1 VAVVVQVAVAGAGK
15 SRPVTVNR
23 VGFGLTPYKREGLRA
38 VTNRCFTV
46 ALAAFE
52 SLIAVVGASAA
63 EVEAALAGLPVQ
75 VVHNAR
81 WKDGVGTSIQAGV
94 QRAAELGL
102 EGVVLLPADQ
112 PLVTAD
118 HLRALREHQG
128 TSGKP
133 IVASRYAGTVGVP
146 VLFSR
151 QYFPHLLRLVP
162 AQGCKGIIMSN
173 EQDALLVDCQ
183 AAEFDID
190 TPDDY
195 ASLASNDA
203 ASGRVCGDQ
212 E

>member
-1 VAVVVQVAVAGAGK
+1 MSAIGVVLLAAGGSGRMGTPKQLLEFGGK
-15 SRPVTVNR
+15 PLVRHSA
-23 VGFGLTPYKREGLRA
+23 E
-38 VTNRCFTV
+38 V

-94 QRAAELGL
+94 RRAEELGL

-112 PLVTAD
+112 ALVTAE
-118 HLRALREHQG
+118 HLSALREKQG

-146 VLFSR
+146 VLFAR
-151 QYFPHLLRLVP
+151 QYFPHLLRLEP
-162 AQGCKGIIMSN
+162 AKGCKGIILSN
-173 EQDALLVDCQ
+173 EQHTLLVDCQ
-183 AAEFDID
+183 AAEFDVD
-190 TPDDY
+190 TPHDY
-195 ASLASNDA
+195 ASLASHDA
-203 ASGRVCGDQ
+203 APGRSRDQ
-212 E
+212 HE

>member
-1 VAVVVQVAVAGAGK
+1 MSAIGVVLLAAGGSGRMGTPKQLLEFGGK
-15 SRPVTVNR
+15 PLVRHSA
-23 VGFGLTPYKREGLRA
+23 E
-38 VTNRCFTV
+38 V

-151 QYFPHLLRLVP
+151 RYFPHLLQLVP
-162 AQGCKGIIMSN
+162 TQGCKGIIMSN

-190 TPDDY
+190 TPGDY
-195 ASLASNDA
+195 ASLASSDVGVKRIRE
-203 ASGRVCGDQ
+203 GR

>member
-1 VAVVVQVAVAGAGK
+1 MSAIGVVLLAAGGSGRMGTPKQLLEFGGK
-15 SRPVTVNR
+15 PLVRHSA
-23 VGFGLTPYKREGLRA
+23 E
-38 VTNRCFTV
+38 V

-118 HLRALREHQG
+118 HLRALRRE
-128 TSGKP
+128 SC
-133 IVASRYAGTVGVP
+133 R
-146 VLFSR
+146 R
-151 QYFPHLLRLVP
+151 R
-162 AQGCKGIIMSN
+162 
-173 EQDALLVDCQ
+173 
-183 AAEFDID
+183 
-190 TPDDY
+190 
-195 ASLASNDA
+195 
-203 ASGRVCGDQ
+203 
-212 E
+212 

>member
-1 VAVVVQVAVAGAGK
+1 MGTPKQLLPFGGK
-15 SRPVTVNR
+15 PLVRHSA
-23 VGFGLTPYKREGLRA
+23 E
-38 VTNRCFTV
+38 V
-46 ALAAFE
+46 ALAAFQP
-52 SLIAVVGASAA
+52 LIAVVGAGAA

-75 VVHNAR
+75 FVHNAL
-81 WKDGVGTSIQAGV
+81 WEHGVGTSIQAGV
-94 QRAAELGL
+94 RRAAEIGL

-118 HLRALREHQG
+118 HLRALRQSQG

-151 QYFPHLLRLVP
+151 QYFPHLLQLAP
-162 AQGCKGIIMSN
+162 TQGCKGIITSN

-190 TPDDY
+190 TPGDY
-195 ASLASNDA
+195 ASLASTDA
-203 ASGRVCGDQ
+203 GVKRIRA
-212 E
+212 EHE